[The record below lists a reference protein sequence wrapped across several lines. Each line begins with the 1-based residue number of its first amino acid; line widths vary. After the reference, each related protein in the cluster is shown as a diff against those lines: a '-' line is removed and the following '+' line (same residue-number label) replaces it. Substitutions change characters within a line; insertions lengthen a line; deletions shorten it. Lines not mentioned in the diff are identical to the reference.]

1 MSRHRGSQCR
11 WAGRSSRCGGAAGRG
26 RSGRPGTAPTT
37 PPGPVMSALCS
48 RCGGTPGYRVKLS
61 VQAGQLL
68 APAELGLARTV
79 AVSQRGHSKE
89 DGADAS
95 PVHFSPSLS
104 RAASATPASL
114 WEAASVQVALLVAVQ
129 PGSYKVIQSS

>member
-1 MSRHRGSQCR
+1 
-11 WAGRSSRCGGAAGRG
+11 
-26 RSGRPGTAPTT
+26 
-37 PPGPVMSALCS
+37 MSALCS

-129 PGSYKVIQSS
+129 PGSYKVEGECEEGNRGEEGGAAWVSKERGNTALAALLVRVLQ

>member
-1 MSRHRGSQCR
+1 MPLGWAQFPLRGGGGQGDERAAWHR
-11 WAGRSSRCGGAAGRG
+11 AYHAT
-26 RSGRPGTAPTT
+26 RPGHVRPLLQVRRHTWLPC
-37 PPGPVMSALCS
+37 LQ
-48 RCGGTPGYRVKLS
+48 LS

-68 APAELGLARTV
+68 APAELGLTRTV

-129 PGSYKVIQSS
+129 PGSYKVIYSS